1 LRGRQIGFGLAK
13 KIGGYLAAKDYEIV
27 TLLTYTPNGGGIG
40 WVVLIKNK
48 K

>member
-1 LRGRQIGFGLAK
+1 VAK
-13 KIGGYLAAKDYEIV
+13 ASNSTSLSAAKDYEIV
-27 TLLTYTPNGGGIG
+27 TVLTYTPSGGGIG